1 MQHDQSSPARCLA
14 SCLAAVAVL
23 VSHAAAQPS
32 SFTDLGSF
40 SAPASPPGAR
50 TIVDDGSFLPYE
62 DPPVIL
68 TVRWVRFQIGA
79 PITEDLYLDIDGRNY
94 HAVGVTYALF
104 DGSGNL
110 IAADDT
116 DGSFPAGAAPALSF
130 GSTAERTPWSGPAT
144 AGQDGSL
151 AAGVYW
157 FAVVA
162 GLRSEITLGNGWSVS
177 TPRALELG
185 FDADQ
190 LYLDA
195 SITVGNTTPLPPPSN
210 NDCANALL
218 VGENVGATPAW
229 SGDNHGATQD
239 GFSTC
244 YPAVDNLTY
253 KDIWFN
259 YVPSATG
266 WVTMTLGGGAGGGA
280 TPILTRYNAG
290 CGSVQVRCAGGG
302 SFVSP
307 VGTRLTFPVTRGQPV
322 LLAAAIRAGSTG
334 PLRLD
339 INLLG
344 QPCDLQ
350 IPASAIPEIEA
361 ACGESLNEG
370 CTLVPAGYDL
380 IQMGETVRGRLFNTR
395 TTRDVDHFLLHL
407 PVATNFRVT
416 AAAQLPFDIIVRGY
430 SSTSG
435 CPSGVVA
442 AGSSE
447 SYLNLCQPVSITAQG
462 VGTYVVSI
470 SHDALDEFDCAAG
483 YGDYWIRL
491 DGVDCQFPV
500 FSGQPADALACP
512 GGGALFTS
520 LADASAPPT
529 MGWEWELVLGNTRLW
544 RPVTNGIFTDAGS
557 GAVVSGA
564 TTSTLSI
571 TGIDAASAVRF
582 RSTARTCGTARSRP
596 ASLVLRSP
604 DQCPP
609 ACPGD
614 FNQSGSVT
622 VQDVFDYL
630 FAYFSGLPSA
640 DINASGQVTLQDLFD
655 YLVAYFGG
663 CP

>member
-1 MQHDQSSPARCLA
+1 MPAARATHRQITATALLLA
-14 SCLAAVAVL
+14 STGVGAFG
-23 VSHAAAQPS
+23 QPTN
-32 SFTDLGSF
+32 FIDLG
-40 SAPASPPGAR
+40 AISPPDAPPQAR
-50 TIVDDGSFLPYE
+50 VVIDDGSFVRYQS
-62 DPPVIL
+62 PPVVL
-68 TVRWVRFQIGA
+68 SVQWVRFQLLA
-79 PITEDLYLDIDGRNY
+79 PISGERYLDIDGRNY
-94 HAVGVTYALF
+94 NGVGVTYAIY
-104 DGSGNL
+104 DGAGSF

-116 DGSFPAGAAPALSF
+116 DGSFPYGGAPGLSF
-130 GSTAERTPWSGPAT
+130 GSTDERVPWSGPANR
-144 AGQDGSL
+144 GQDGSL
-151 AAGVYW
+151 APGIYW
-157 FAVVA
+157 LALVA
-162 GLRSEITLGNGWSVS
+162 GSVS
-177 TPRALELG
+177 QITFGPSWGISTPVTLPIGYDEGQLDLE
-185 FDADQ
+185 
-190 LYLDA
+190 A
-195 SITVGNTTPLPPPSN
+195 SVVVGNTTPYPRPPN
-210 NDCANALL
+210 DDCAGAL
-218 VGENVGATPAW
+218 VVSENIGQSPAW
-229 SGDNHGATQD
+229 IGNNLGATQD

-244 YPAVDNLTY
+244 YTAVDNLTY

-290 CGSVQVRCAGGG
+290 CGSIQVRCAGGG

-307 VGTRLTFPVTRGQPV
+307 VGTRLTFPVTQGQPV

-350 IPASAIPEIEA
+350 TPTDAIPEIET

-370 CTLVPAGYDL
+370 CSLQPAGYDL

-407 PVATNFRVT
+407 PMATNFRVT
-416 AAAQLPFDIIVRGY
+416 AAAQLPFDIIVRGF
-430 SSTSG
+430 SPASG
-435 CPSGVVA
+435 CPSGVLVA
-442 AGSSE
+442 GTSE
-447 SYLNLCQPVSITAQG
+447 SYLNLCQPVSISGQG

-483 YGDYWIRL
+483 YGDYWIRI

-500 FSGQPADALACP
+500 FSVQPVDATACA
-512 GGGALFTS
+512 GGEAVFTS
-520 LADASAPPT
+520 VAGAAAPPVL
-529 MGWEWELVLGNTRLW
+529 GWEWELVLGNTRLW
-544 RPVTNGIFTDAGS
+544 RPVTNGVFTDAGS

-571 TGIDAASAVRF
+571 TGIDAAAAVRF
-582 RSTARTCGTARSRP
+582 RATARTCGTARSRP
-596 ASLVLRSP
+596 ASLGLRSP

-655 YLVAYFGG
+655 YLVAYFDG